1 MMRKKR
7 ILLPVVLCALAV
19 VSVALLV
26 SCVDNTVPQPNTPS
40 DNNKPAEL
48 PEGFSEGA
56 ATVEN
61 MSAELIGGINSAL
74 RPVTNKHLGAN
85 NPKASAFTEWQ
96 LSVNG
101 RAAVL
106 KLSVDYDYDKYIA
119 EDADAT
125 RMAAT
130 LQYEG
135 ESAPELEVYF
145 YSDDNYIEHT
155 ASDGTVSARSGGKLY
170 FSLADAD
177 IFIPLYNS
185 ALTNML
191 PMNEVNGTLISQV
204 LAASLNFSDLKYFYR
219 NDEGSKRTNR
229 YSVTID
235 LRKTLSNL
243 LAYFD
248 KSSDLESYLK
258 PVEELI
264 TALFGVDPGR
274 LESEM
279 PATKLEVAFETTGA
293 LRTGAGS
300 GRLSDISI
308 ELDVAA
314 SDKTDTLFGGKA
326 YNIKAEMLNCEVKS
340 ALISDEE
347 KLPSSNNR
355 RFDSYYVYD
364 ERAMHVDGK
373 IRYFDTAS
381 HVFEAGKYYDISLS
395 FQYRGL
401 EDNDPDSSVSI
412 EISDP
417 DDPTYVPFK
426 LEYRSGEFS
435 IVAREKSEGKIVTH
449 TFKGVGHFKT
459 FLKGVIGSFEAKHS
473 MSVIEAVSF
482 ILEHIRVSH
491 TENST
496 LVSLICNEDF
506 FLEALGFGDKKE
518 NSAHDALDE
527 FINYLH
533 LGFVQA
539 DGTGTFQDA
548 LKNAGIDFGKY
559 IIETECELS
568 LDISGNFFELTDEF
582 APSRE

>member
-19 VSVALLV
+19 ISVALLV

-106 KLSVDYDYDKYIA
+106 KFSVDYDYNKYIA
-119 EDADAT
+119 GDADAT

-293 LRTGAGS
+293 LRTGAGT

-347 KLPSSNNR
+347 KLPSSDNP
-355 RFDSYYVYD
+355 RFESYYVYD

-373 IRYFDTAS
+373 IRYFDPKS
-381 HVFEAGKYYDISLS
+381 PVFEAGKYYDISLS

-401 EDNDPDSSVSI
+401 EDDDHDSSVSI

-417 DDPTYVPFK
+417 DDPAYVPFK
-426 LEYRSGEFS
+426 LEYLSGEFS
-435 IVAREKSEGKIVTH
+435 IVAMEKSGGKIVTH
-449 TFKGVGHFKT
+449 TFNGVGHFKT
-459 FLKGVIGSFEAKHS
+459 FLEEVIRSFEAKHS

-527 FINYLH
+527 FIYYLH
-533 LGFVQA
+533 EGFVKA
-539 DGTGTFQDA
+539 GGTGTFQDA

-582 APSRE
+582 APLRE

>member
-106 KLSVDYDYDKYIA
+106 KFSVDYDYDKYIA

-155 ASDGTVSARSGGKLY
+155 ASGGTVSARSGGKLY

-293 LRTGAGS
+293 LRTGAGT

-347 KLPSSNNR
+347 KLPSSDNR

-364 ERAMHVDGK
+364 KRAMHVDGK

-381 HVFEAGKYYDISLS
+381 PVFEAEKFYDIDLA
-395 FQYRGL
+395 FQYCGL
-401 EDNDPDSSVSI
+401 SDSDPDSTVHVTI
-412 EISDP
+412 TDP
-417 DDPTYVPFK
+417 DDPVYVPFDLK
-426 LEYRSGEFS
+426 YYDGKFEIRMQEKDKAGEIIANEYVGNGNFKEFLGS
-435 IVAREKSEGKIVTH
+435 
-449 TFKGVGHFKT
+449 
-459 FLKGVIGSFEAKHS
+459 VISSFEAKDS
-473 MSVIEAVSF
+473 MGVLEAMAF
-482 ILEHIRVSH
+482 IFKKVRISSAEDQ
-491 TENST
+491 NF
-496 LVSLICNEDF
+496 VSLICDEEF
-506 FLEALGFGDKKE
+506 FRNTLGLGDGKG
-518 NSAHDALDE
+518 SAETDPMKE
-527 FINYLH
+527 FIDCLQKGYSAAGGSGMLSNI
-533 LGFVQA
+533 FA
-539 DGTGTFQDA
+539 E
-548 LKNAGIDFGKY
+548 KNINFGKY
-559 IIETECELS
+559 IIETKCEVRLNF
-568 LDISGNFFELTDEF
+568 SGDFFELTE
-582 APSRE
+582 EVEM